1 MGRDGISK
9 FIFCKMAE
17 PDLGERERGLINA
30 CLIENEIGVGRFVK
44 VFEDTWAFRN
54 GYKFGVSCNSGTS
67 ALHLA
72 IKAVEAHNIA
82 IPNFTMSGTAYAALY
97 ENRKVTYIPTR
108 ADVPLADWEKID
120 PMQFDTIVMAH
131 IYGRKA
137 YPDGWVGRMKRL
149 NPALIVIDDMAE
161 AHGIQPEGDIACYSF
176 YGNKIM
182 TTGEGGMCLTNN
194 ELIADEMR
202 SLANMYFDKERS
214 MIHPKVGHNYRMTNL
229 QAAIG
234 IAQEERLE
242 EFLAKRQLVT
252 KWYNKYLP
260 FDMQLPFRPVVWFY
274 DIKVKNAEKMRKKLK
289 AKGADSRRFFYPMS
303 LQPWGNQMPDPNG
316 LKWYKQGL
324 LLPVHTK
331 MVEGDVKYIT
341 DLILDKVPN

>member
-1 MGRDGISK
+1 MGREGISK
-9 FIFCKMAE
+9 FIFCKMAD
-17 PDLGERERGLINA
+17 PDLGEKERGMINA
-30 CLIENEIGVGRFVK
+30 CMIEGEIGVGRFIK
-44 VFEDTWAFRN
+44 EFESAWSFRN

-72 IKAVEAHNIA
+72 IKASQAQHIA

-97 ENRKVTYIPTR
+97 EDRNITYIPTR

-120 PMQFDTIVMAH
+120 PMKFDTIVMAH

-137 YPDGWVGRMKRL
+137 YPDGWVNRMKKL

-161 AHGIQPEGDIACYSF
+161 AHGIIPEGDIACYSF

-194 ELIADEMR
+194 EGLADEMR
-202 SLANMYFDKERS
+202 SLANMYFDKDRS
-214 MIHPKVGHNYRMTNL
+214 MIHPQVGHNYRMTNL

-234 IAQEERLE
+234 VAQETRLE
-242 EFLAKRQLVT
+242 EFLEKRDRIAR
-252 KWYNKYLP
+252 WYDKRIPTEMLLP
-260 FDMQLPFRPVVWFY
+260 ERGVVWFY
-274 DIKVKNAEKMRKKLK
+274 DLRVKNAEKSRKKLK
-289 AKGADSRRFFYPMS
+289 AKGVDSRRFFYPMS

-331 MVEGDVKYIT
+331 MVEGDVKFICE
-341 DLILDKVPN
+341 LLLN